1 MAYRG
6 MTAETVSISGH
17 NGDKIAAYVA
27 RPQGAGKFPGVVLI
41 LVRGQTTKPH

>member
-6 MTAETVSISGH
+6 MTAETISISGH

-27 RPQGAGKFPGVVLI
+27 RPQGAGPFPAVII
-41 LVRGQTTKPH
+41 LL